1 MQDNSSNPDFE
12 SKPGFA
18 QAARDM
24 IAFSW
29 PPAVVARIG
38 ELGRKSNEGT
48 LTDEERDEYRVFVD
62 AGDTIAILK
71 AKARRVIGE

>member
-12 SKPGFA
+12 SEPGFA
-18 QAARDM
+18 QAARDI

-29 PPAVVARIG
+29 PPAVVGRIE

-48 LTDEERDEYRVFVD
+48 LTDEERDEYRLFVD
-62 AGDTIAILK
+62 AGDIIALLK
-71 AKARRVIGE
+71 AKARRVIDD